1 MYLIL
6 SCTWWI
12 GISHRKIVLLNLGG
26 QWMLTRK
33 NDGNV
38 VDREVMRMPYVDEMV
53 KIVVKLN
60 ECFIDFPIF
69 LLAEKKLLLLL
80 VVILTLEFLVL
91 WKSIVQENLL
101 RKLWAINVWYSFN
114 QMLELITI
122 SIVLEYVPCIPP
134 HSVSRYNFAR
144 GKRLHLLKI

>member
-1 MYLIL
+1 
-6 SCTWWI
+6 
-12 GISHRKIVLLNLGG
+12 
-26 QWMLTRK
+26 MLTRK

-101 RKLWAINVWYSFN
+101 RKL
-114 QMLELITI
+114 
-122 SIVLEYVPCIPP
+122 
-134 HSVSRYNFAR
+134 
-144 GKRLHLLKI
+144 